1 MLRADVKSNI
11 SSSAA
16 SGCLKTVSISC
27 ALTLLVGSFD
37 PQKPSPKWPI
47 MCLVGR

>member
-1 MLRADVKSNI
+1 
-11 SSSAA
+11 
-16 SGCLKTVSISC
+16 
-27 ALTLLVGSFD
+27 LVGSFD

>member
-1 MLRADVKSNI
+1 VDSEIM
-11 SSSAA
+11 
-16 SGCLKTVSISC
+16 
-27 ALTLLVGSFD
+27 LVGSFD

>member
-1 MLRADVKSNI
+1 
-11 SSSAA
+11 
-16 SGCLKTVSISC
+16 
-27 ALTLLVGSFD
+27 LVGSFA